1 MTSKQ
6 NLARPRIAIVGSVNM
21 DLVFRTPRMPQPGET
36 LSGHQF
42 LQVPGG
48 KGANQAVASSRMGGE
63 VGLIARV
70 GADALGQQ
78 LLRELVADGIDTR
91 HVAALP
97 EVATGVAG
105 ILVADDGENS
115 IVLASGANARL
126 TPFDI
131 DAASAMIASAQF
143 LVCQL
148 ETPLDSV
155 ERAMNLARAAGV
167 AVIFNP
173 APILPLPDSLLALV
187 DYLVLNEVEAA
198 QLTGA
203 PVHDVAGAEQA
214 VRALLGRGVPQ
225 VLLTLGAQG
234 VLIGTRAN
242 IDANADANTDVN
254 TETNQAA
261 VQLQL
266 VPAFVVPVVD
276 TTAAGDTFV
285 GSLAVAL
292 GQGKPLAQACRLAQA
307 AAALSV
313 GKLGAQSSIPQRLDV
328 DAFLAQRT

>member
-1 MTSKQ
+1 MKAEQ
-6 NLARPRIAIVGSVNM
+6 NKARPRIAIVGSVNM
-21 DLVFRTPRMPQPGET
+21 DLVFRTPRMPLPGET
-36 LSGHQF
+36 LIGHQF

-63 VGLIARV
+63 VSLIARV

-97 EVATGVAG
+97 GVATGVAG

-115 IVLASGANARL
+115 IVLASGANGHL
-126 TPFDI
+126 TPGEVE
-131 DAASAMIASAQF
+131 AAGAAITEAQF

-148 ETPLDSV
+148 ETPLASV
-155 ERAMNLARAAGV
+155 ERAMALARAAGV
-167 AVIFNP
+167 PVIFNP
-173 APILPLPDSLLALV
+173 APIQPLPDSLLASV
-187 DYLVLNEVEAA
+187 DYLVLNEVEAG
-198 QLTGA
+198 QLSGQ
-203 PVHDVAGAEQA
+203 PVQDVASAEVA
-214 VRALLGRGVPQ
+214 ARLLLERGVPQ

-234 VLIGTRAN
+234 VLLATSDPARGA
-242 IDANADANTDVN
+242 
-254 TETNQAA
+254 Q
-261 VQLQL
+261 VQM

-292 GQGKPLAQACRLAQA
+292 GQGKNLAQACRLAQA

-313 GKLGAQSSIPQRLDV
+313 GKLGAQSSIPQRIDV
-328 DAFLAQRT
+328 DAFLALRTE